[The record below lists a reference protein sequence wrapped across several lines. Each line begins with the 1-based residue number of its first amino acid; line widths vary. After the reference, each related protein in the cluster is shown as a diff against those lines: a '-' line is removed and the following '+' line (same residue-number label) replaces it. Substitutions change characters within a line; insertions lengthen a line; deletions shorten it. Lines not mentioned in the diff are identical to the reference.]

1 MFETQIAKIAMG
13 KDALEGGPKNKKAK
27 LAQLLHFK
35 SKLPDHSQ
43 SALAAIVEEIKKVVY
58 QSSTLATTRGKPGS
72 NWSVNAMVVL

>member
-27 LAQLLHFK
+27 RVQLLHFK

-43 SALAAIVEEIKKVVY
+43 SALAAIVEEI
-58 QSSTLATTRGKPGS
+58 
-72 NWSVNAMVVL
+72 

>member
-43 SALAAIVEEIKKVVY
+43 SALAAIVEEIKKKWG
-58 QSSTLATTRGKPGS
+58 TRAPH
-72 NWSVNAMVVL
+72 

>member
-43 SALAAIVEEIKKVVY
+43 SALAAIVEEIKKKVGY

-72 NWSVNAMVVL
+72 N